1 MKTSFVI
8 TFHTSKINNF
18 LQTLRFLVRNFPE
31 VPESQL
37 TTICLNTIDF
47 LPYEYCEEFKSVKQA
62 FYHAEHFDAND
73 KRSECLH
80 HGICYSSS
88 DKIIVLECDRIA
100 PKGYSTAALEQVKP
114 NSYVCCKNIKKI
126 TKPAT
131 DDEILSNSYET
142 IEETKSGVV
151 TFWKQDYF
159 RIGIDDFD
167 AFIKTD
173 ELQKILL
180 EETELR
186 LWSK

>member
-1 MKTSFVI
+1 MKTSFVV

-31 VPESQL
+31 FSESQL
-37 TTICLNTIDF
+37 TTVCLNTIDF
-47 LPYEYCEEFKSVKQA
+47 LPYEYWDEFRHIRQA
-62 FYHAEHFDAND
+62 FDHAEHFDAND

-80 HGICYSSS
+80 HGFCYSSCN
-88 DKIIVLECDRIA
+88 KIIVLECDRIA

-114 NSYVCCKNIKKI
+114 NSYVYCKNTRKI
-126 TKPAT
+126 TKPVT
-131 DDEILSNSYET
+131 DNEILSNSYET
-142 IEETKSGVV
+142 IEETKPGII
-151 TFWKQDYF
+151 TFWKPDYF

-167 AFIKTD
+167 EFIKND
-173 ELQKILL
+173 ELQPIQL